1 MMRVKLKVTKG
12 AGAGKEIPVPV
23 KKFFIGRGDD
33 CHLRPKSEAISRHHC
48 AIVSTDKQVAVRDFG
63 SKNGTFVNDK
73 RIENA
78 SILNAGDKLS
88 IGPLHF
94 EVLIEQSLGGGKRP
108 KVRDMTDVAQ
118 RSAQSNPDEADISA
132 WLDDAIAEDSSDG
145 TVTRQFTFADPS
157 GEELD
162 AETLAAL
169 GDDTDPGDAADEDGS
184 SIFRWGK
191 KKKKG
196 PGKLPEVP
204 KDQGADDSREAAE
217 DTLRKY
223 FNRG

>member
-1 MMRVKLKVTKG
+1 MRVKLKVLKG

-78 SILNAGDKLS
+78 CILNPGDKLS

-94 EVLIEQSLGGGKRP
+94 EVMIEQSPGRGKLP
-108 KVRDMTDVAQ
+108 KVRDMADVAQ
-118 RSAQSNPDEADISA
+118 RSAQSMPDEADISA
-132 WLDDAIAEDSSDG
+132 WLDDAIAEDSNDD
-145 TVTRQFTFADPS
+145 TITRQFTFTTKS
-157 GEELD
+157 EEDLA

-169 GDDTDPGDAADEDGS
+169 DDETDPGDEAGKDGS

-191 KKKKG
+191 KK
-196 PGKLPEVP
+196 PGKLPERP
-204 KDQGADDSREAAE
+204 EEKEADDSRDAAA